1 MKASEKIKKAQF
13 QCNIVNQIIP
23 KIDKYFI
30 EYCKAVKE
38 AWSNSKFC
46 GNHKDNYDILEKYNL
61 GNCYD
66 NYYNKYKFNWNYEI
80 EELNKL
86 YKQCLK

>member
-1 MKASEKIKKAQF
+1 MTTEEKIKKAQF

-38 AWSNSKFC
+38 AWSNGKFC
-46 GNHKDNYDILEKYNL
+46 GNHKDNYDILEKHNL

-66 NYYNKYKFNWNYEI
+66 NYYGKYKFNWNYEI
-80 EELNKL
+80 QELNKL